1 MLRRRGA
8 EVALAAV
15 LALVEGEVEPRA
27 QSGFGGREPGVDRC
41 LQARPGVVAD
51 GFLRRRPMGRPWWR
65 DAALAACDQLLEARA
80 DRRAGAGDPLLDP
93 APALIPLYSID
104 HGTTVLPRSEPRARP
119 QIATF
124 APGPAPGTGLTP
136 ARHLR

>member
-27 QSGFGGREPGVDRC
+27 QSGFGGREPGSIVACR
-41 LQARPGVVAD
+41 RGPGVVAD
-51 GFLRRRPMGRPWWR
+51 GFLVAARWAVRGGRTPR
-65 DAALAACDQLLEARA
+65 SPRAISSSKLEPIAERARA
-80 DRRAGAGDPLLDP
+80 IRCSTPARRSSLSTR
-93 APALIPLYSID
+93 SITARPSYHD
-104 HGTTVLPRSEPRARP
+104 QRAATRP

-124 APGPAPGTGLTP
+124 APGPAPGTG
-136 ARHLR
+136 

>member
-65 DAALAACDQLLEARA
+65 DAALAACDQLLELEPIAERARA
-80 DRRAGAGDPLLDP
+80 IRC
-93 APALIPLYSID
+93 S
-104 HGTTVLPRSEPRARP
+104 
-119 QIATF
+119 
-124 APGPAPGTGLTP
+124 TP
-136 ARHLR
+136 ARRSSLSTRSITARPSYHDRAASATPNRDVCARARAGHGI